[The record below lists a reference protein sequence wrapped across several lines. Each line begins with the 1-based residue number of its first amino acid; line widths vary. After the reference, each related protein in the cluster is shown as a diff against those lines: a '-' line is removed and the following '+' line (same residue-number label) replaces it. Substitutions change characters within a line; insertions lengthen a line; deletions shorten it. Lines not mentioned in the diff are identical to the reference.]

1 MKRTHWIGLAIIF
14 FCLTLNVILS
24 HAAAPPVARIGIVT
38 DGPCVRC
45 PALVDMFKKEI
56 HAASAQEF
64 DVKFPAD
71 KTLDGNWTVSGVR
84 RAIQQ
89 LLSSPDVDLV
99 LALGDVASNEISKR
113 LNLKKPVIAPFVF
126 DAEIQKLPHKAGA
139 SGVKNLNYI
148 NTLKSAD
155 RAIQTFRDMVPFNRL
170 AIMTDRFPI
179 EAIPALHKLVRQ
191 LANENTL
198 DVILIGVET
207 SADAALQQIPDSTQ
221 AVFVGSLFQMGDDE
235 FQKLVSGLISRKL
248 PSFAFWGRDDVE
260 QGLLASM
267 VPKASRQHLAR
278 SVAVNL
284 IDILRGDD
292 AGTLPVAFNQG
303 ERLTINMAT
312 ARAIGIYPSW
322 QILTEADL
330 LNEDIR
336 KAERSLTLDGVV
348 QEAIKANLDLAAA
361 ERNVL
366 AGAQRVM
373 EARSVL
379 FPQID
384 IGANYTVIDD
394 DRATVSNGTQPERL
408 FAGTADAT
416 QLIYSDRAWTNYT
429 VEKHLQDSR
438 SEDWETIK
446 LDIIQ
451 IAATAYLNVLRAKNI
466 ERIQKDNLKLTRE
479 NLERARIRESI
490 GAAGPEEVYRWESQI
505 ANSRQA
511 VLYAESLT
519 LDTMIALNRILN
531 RPLKESFI
539 PKEIDLRDPLDVLK
553 DRRIFDYF
561 ENAKVLQFF
570 RDFLVAEG
578 LLLAPELRGLDAAI
592 AARKRTLLSS
602 KREFWLPTFAL
613 QGNAEQQF
621 DKSGAG
627 SDLPGSTEQDDTL
640 WTAGVYAKL
649 PLFTSGGKTATYRRT
664 REELSRLK
672 IERNAVSNRIE
683 ERIFNAVHLVRASY
697 PGIRLS
703 RDAADAAQK
712 NLALVTDSYSRG
724 IKSIIDLVD
733 AQNQSL
739 VDNQKAAN
747 AVYGFLI
754 DLLTVQRAM
763 GKYVLFLDDT
773 ERNAWF
779 EKLES
784 FSKKF
789 S

>member
-1 MKRTHWIGLAIIF
+1 MKRIQWIGLVMIF
-14 FCLTLNVILS
+14 FSLTFDCTLS
-24 HAAAPPVARIGIVT
+24 HSAASPVARIGIVT
-38 DGPCVRC
+38 DGPCERC
-45 PALVDMFKKEI
+45 PALIDMFKKEI
-56 HAASAQEF
+56 HAASAHEF
-64 DVKFPAD
+64 DVQFPAH
-71 KTLDGNWTVSGVR
+71 KTLDGNRTISGIRQTIDNLLASPEIDLIITLGLVS
-84 RAIQQ
+84 
-89 LLSSPDVDLV
+89 
-99 LALGDVASNEISKR
+99 SNEACKR
-113 LNLKKPVIAPFVF
+113 RNLKKPLIAPFVF
-126 DAEIQKLPHKAGA
+126 DAEVQKLPHRADT
-139 SGVKNLNYI
+139 SGIKNLNYI
-148 NTLKSAD
+148 NTLHSAD
-155 RAIQTFRDMVPFNRL
+155 RSVQTFGDMVPFSRL
-170 AIMTDRFPI
+170 AIMTDRFAI
-179 EAIPALHKLVRQ
+179 EAIPAFHKLVRQ
-191 LANENTL
+191 LANEHTL
-198 DVILIGVET
+198 EITLIGVET

-221 AVFVGSLFQMGDDE
+221 AVFVGSLFQLGGDE
-235 FQKLVSGLISRKL
+235 FKKLVAGLISRKL

-267 VPKASRQHLAR
+267 VPKESMQHLAR
-278 SVAVNL
+278 SVAVNVV
-284 IDILRGDD
+284 DILRGED
-292 AGTLPVAFNQG
+292 AGTLPVAFSQG

-330 LNEDIR
+330 LNEEIR
-336 KAERSLTLDGVV
+336 KAERILTLDGVV
-348 QEAIKANLDLAAA
+348 QEAIKVNLDLAAA

-373 EARSVL
+373 EARSSL

-394 DRATVSNGTQPERL
+394 DRATISNGTQPERL

-438 SEDWETIK
+438 SEDWETLK
-446 LDIIQ
+446 LDIVQ
-451 IAATAYLNVLRAKNI
+451 ITATGYLNVMLAKNI

-490 GAAGPEEVYRWESQI
+490 GAAGPEEVYRWESEI

-511 VLYAESLT
+511 VLDAESLT
-519 LDTMIALNRILN
+519 LDTMSALNRILN
-531 RPLKESFI
+531 RPLKEPFI
-539 PKEIDLRDPLDVLK
+539 LEEVDLRDPLDLLK
-553 DRRIFDYF
+553 DRRILDYF
-561 ENAKVLQFF
+561 ENAKILQIF

-578 LLLAPELRGLDAAI
+578 LLMAPELRGLDAAI
-592 AARKRTLLSS
+592 AARQRTLLSA
-602 KREFWLPTFAL
+602 KREFWLPTVAL
-613 QGNAEQQF
+613 QGNAEQRF

-627 SDLPGSTEQDDTL
+627 SDLAGSTEQDDTL
-640 WTAGVYAKL
+640 WSAGVYASL
-649 PLFTSGGKTATYRRT
+649 PLFTSGGKTATYRRA

-672 IERNAVSNRIE
+672 IERDAVSNRIE
-683 ERIFNAVHLVRASY
+683 ERIFNAIHLIRASY

-703 RDAADAAQK
+703 RDAAEAARK

-739 VDNQKAAN
+739 VANQKAAN
-747 AVYGFLI
+747 SVFGFLI
-754 DLLTVQRAM
+754 DLLTVQRAL

-773 ERNAWF
+773 ERSAWF
-779 EKLES
+779 EKLKS
-784 FSKKF
+784 FSKQF